1 MSRQWTMIAGL
12 VTALATILLA
22 ACGESRAHNRGIYM
36 LVDTSGTYTREL
48 DKAQQVIN
56 YTLARLQPGDT
67 FAVASINTA
76 SFSEKN
82 IHAKVTFDDRPSVT
96 NRQKQAFQQ
105 SVATFV
111 DDARPAEYTDITGGL
126 LQAIEFLNE
135 KDPGHKTIFLF
146 SDLKEEIKAGYNR
159 DVPLDLQGFDLVALN
174 VTKLRSDNVDPNE
187 YLERISRWQERVE
200 ETGGTW
206 RVLND
211 LGQLEAILP

>member
-1 MSRQWTMIAGL
+1 MSRQWTMIVGL

>member
-1 MSRQWTMIAGL
+1 MSRQWTMIVGL

-82 IHAKVTFDDRPSVT
+82 IHARVTFDDRPSVT